1 MALTYAQLVT
11 AITETT
17 ENLEDTFYLNI
28 PTFIRQ
34 AEQRIYID
42 AQIPATRKSANVA
55 CAANSAYVSVPAGF
69 LSPLGIALVQANVYS
84 FLLNKDPTF
93 IREAFP
99 SSTTTGTPQYYA
111 LVDET
116 RFLLGPTPSSNF
128 SLEVTYMGFPSSIVD
143 TGTSW
148 LGNNF
153 ETVLL
158 YGALINAYVFMKGEP
173 DVLKMYQ
180 ERYAEA
186 VAQTKKI
193 VSQAHFDEYRQGIK
207 A

>member
-17 ENLEDTFYLNI
+17 ENYEDTFYLNI

-42 AQIPATRKSANVA
+42 AEIPATRRSANST
-55 CAANSAYVSVPAGF
+55 CSASNPYVSVPSGF
-69 LSPLGIALVQANVYS
+69 LSPLSIALVQSNVYT

-99 SSTTTGTPQYYA
+99 NSTTTGTPQFYS
-111 LVDET
+111 LMDET
-116 RFLLGPTPSSNF
+116 RFILGPTPSANY
-128 SLEVTYMGFPSSIVD
+128 SLEIQYMGFPNSIVD

-158 YGALINAYVFMKGEP
+158 YGALINAYIFMKGEA

-180 ERYAEA
+180 ERYGEA
-186 VAQTKKI
+186 ILQMKKVAQ
-193 VSQAHFDEYRQGIK
+193 QAYADEYRNGLK